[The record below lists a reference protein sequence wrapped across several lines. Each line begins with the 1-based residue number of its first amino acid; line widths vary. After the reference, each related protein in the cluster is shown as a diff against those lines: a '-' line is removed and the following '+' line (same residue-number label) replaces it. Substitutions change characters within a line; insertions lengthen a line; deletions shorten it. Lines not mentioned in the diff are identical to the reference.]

1 MGLYFSPC
9 IIGIGFLC
17 PVRMGHF
24 FYLPAGEVGIG
35 GLPSRFIRYA
45 LCFSK
50 GSVCIEA
57 LIPHGVRLF
66 YELAR
71 FVVFH
76 VYGVPQGVFCF
87 YDMSFFVI
95 GIGHFRPFRTFC
107 PGQAAGGIISEPGK
121 VPFLVFTA

>member
-9 IIGIGFLC
+9 IIGIGFLR

-24 FYLPAGEVGIG
+24 SYLPAGEVGII

-45 LCFSK
+45 FCFSK
-50 GSVCIEA
+50 GSVCINTH
-57 LIPHGVRLF
+57 ITHGVCLF

-76 VYGVPQGVFCF
+76 VHGVPQGVFCF

-95 GIGHFRPFRTFC
+95 GIGHFRPLRAFGM
-107 PGQAAGGIISEPGK
+107 GQAAGGVIGKPGK